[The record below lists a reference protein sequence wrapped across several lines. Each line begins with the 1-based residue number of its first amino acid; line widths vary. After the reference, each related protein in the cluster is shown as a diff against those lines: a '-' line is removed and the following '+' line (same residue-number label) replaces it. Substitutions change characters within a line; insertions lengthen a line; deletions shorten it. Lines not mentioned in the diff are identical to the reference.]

1 MPADELVEA
10 VLRVVLPTE
19 AVLRVPDERVEL
31 TDVFDVERVAVE
43 RVAVPTDAVERPV
56 LPVEA
61 VERVAVAVERVAV
74 AVERPEEA
82 VERGAVRV
90 APADPAVLRPALLAV
105 RVAVLRVLAVFA
117 LPNVR
122 LRVSDTPR
130 VTPP

>member
-1 MPADELVEA
+1 MPVDELVEA

-61 VERVAVAVERVAV
+61 VERVAVAVER
-74 AVERPEEA
+74 PEEA
-82 VERGAVRV
+82 VERVAVRV
-90 APADPAVLRPALLAV
+90 APAAPAVLRPALLAV

>member
-61 VERVAVAVERVAV
+61 VERVAVAVER
-74 AVERPEEA
+74 PEEA
-82 VERGAVRV
+82 VERVAVRV

-105 RVAVLRVLAVFA
+105 RVAVLRVLAVLA

>member
-1 MPADELVEA
+1 MPVDELVEA

-61 VERVAVAVERVAV
+61 VERVAVAVER
-74 AVERPEEA
+74 PEEA
-82 VERGAVRV
+82 VERVAVRV

>member
-1 MPADELVEA
+1 MPADDLVEA

-61 VERVAVAVERVAV
+61 VERVAVAVER
-74 AVERPEEA
+74 PEEA
-82 VERGAVRV
+82 VERVAVRV
-90 APADPAVLRPALLAV
+90 APAAPAVLRPALLAV

>member
-61 VERVAVAVERVAV
+61 VERVAVAVER
-74 AVERPEEA
+74 PEEA
-82 VERGAVRV
+82 VERVAVRV

>member
-1 MPADELVEA
+1 MPADELDEA

-61 VERVAVAVERVAV
+61 VERVAVAVER
-74 AVERPEEA
+74 PEEA
-82 VERGAVRV
+82 VERVAVRV

>member
-61 VERVAVAVERVAV
+61 VERVAVAVER
-74 AVERPEEA
+74 PEEA
-82 VERGAVRV
+82 VERVEVRV